1 MVLFNHYLMSQTGN
15 GHSGRHTAACGSHY
29 TRQTITTHTQSGMG
43 IVGMYRLGVW
53 TRWSGFRSAGT
64 KLLAST
70 HTEFRL
76 LGKILTGETLI
87 SVEIIENRLDRTP
100 KIQKQ
105 MILVKLEVSI
115 NVFLRLQC
123 SLQAKYKG
131 VGQRKLSLD
140 PSYPTQSA
148 NQK

>member
-29 TRQTITTHTQSGMG
+29 ARQTITTHTQPGMG
-43 IVGMYRLGVW
+43 IAGMYRLGVW
-53 TRWSGFRSAGT
+53 TRLSGFRSAGT

-70 HTEFRL
+70 DTEFRL
-76 LGKILTGETLI
+76 LEKILTGETLI
-87 SVEIIENRLDRTP
+87 SVEIIETLLDMTP

-105 MILVKLEVSI
+105 MILVKLEDSI

-123 SLQAKYKG
+123 SLQ
-131 VGQRKLSLD
+131 LLD
-140 PSYPTQSA
+140 RGNCS
-148 NQK
+148 